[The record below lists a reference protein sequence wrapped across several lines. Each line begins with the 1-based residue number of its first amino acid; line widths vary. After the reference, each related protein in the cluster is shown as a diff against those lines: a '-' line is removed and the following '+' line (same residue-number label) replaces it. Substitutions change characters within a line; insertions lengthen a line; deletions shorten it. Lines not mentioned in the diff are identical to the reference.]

1 MADYTVP
8 FSTVDGLTAAT
19 LFVSGGATFA
29 DDIAVNGGDITT
41 TATTATIFNTNAAT
55 LSVGGASSTINIGNS
70 TGITLNIGT
79 ATIFGGTKNINI
91 GTNAS
96 FGSSTITIGNPV
108 ANINLVANNSGT
120 ITLGSGGTPSVSIPG
135 NLTVNGNITLGNAAT
150 DSITVAGLL
159 TATGGMSASG
169 GITFGGTVASNSG
182 YQITSAT
189 INGQTGT
196 SYSLTASDNGKI
208 ITMSNGATST
218 VTIIAGLPVGYS
230 TMVIQLGTGQVGFTA
245 ASGVTMNAYASGFK
259 ISGQHG
265 AASIVSYAT
274 NIFNVSGTLSV

>member
-1 MADYTVP
+1 MADTTVP
-8 FSTVDGLTAAT
+8 FN
-19 LFVSGGATFA
+19 ATFGLA
-29 DDIAVNGGDITT
+29 AGATT
-41 TATTATIFNTNAAT
+41 TAII
-55 LSVGGASSTINIGNS
+55 LEDSTIKPNFPQS
-70 TGITLNIGT
+70 YT
-79 ATIFGGTKNINI
+79 ALQ
-91 GTNAS
+91 S
-96 FGSSTITIGNPV
+96 F
-108 ANINLVANNSGT
+108 
-120 ITLGSGGTPSVSIPG
+120 SGGIS
-135 NLTVNGNITLGNAAT
+135 AA
-150 DSITVAGLL
+150 
-159 TATGGMSASG
+159 G
-169 GITFGGTVASNSG
+169 GITFNGTLVGVTATFNRLLTASAGFSAAGGITFNGTVASNSG